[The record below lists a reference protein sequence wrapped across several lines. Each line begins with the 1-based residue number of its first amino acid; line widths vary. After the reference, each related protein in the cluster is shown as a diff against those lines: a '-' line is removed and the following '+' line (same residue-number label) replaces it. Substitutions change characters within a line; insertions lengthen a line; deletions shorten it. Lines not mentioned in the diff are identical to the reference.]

1 MVPSCY
7 LFSTFFFYV
16 FKCHPFLH
24 NCSFFI
30 LNSSLFSFST
40 YLSLFFFQSF
50 SFFLSR
56 IVFVSYVILSRMDC
70 ALMGV
75 EQADRYVDQGSVL
88 LMDRFL
94 NYPDLPVLG
103 STAIDHILSYTYTGS
118 AGDAASMSSPDSSH
132 WTSSSGV
139 ESGTESM
146 HDADVL
152 PDSTTGLQLPSSSF
166 HPDREDACSTNS
178 DPLNSSCSEYSFAAS
193 PPSFENIIG
202 EEQPA
207 SVPSLKRKEV
217 TEPTNPTKKRARKSK
232 VGPCELACPLC
243 EYTTR
248 VKEHLASHMN
258 SHATDRK
265 YMCIQCGQTFKW
277 SHSLRRHQRTHTKD
291 YKYSCAYCPKT
302 FSRKDHLAVH
312 EKLHDSDNSETFPCP
327 QCGVTFKNKKNLTGH
342 VKTHSTDKPYK
353 CTSCESE
360 FTRKASLTRHVLAAH
375 AGQVYH
381 CDICAAPFSYKS
393 TLGKF
398 FTSLLLKGRLNLF

>member
-1 MVPSCY
+1 
-7 LFSTFFFYV
+7 
-16 FKCHPFLH
+16 
-24 NCSFFI
+24 
-30 LNSSLFSFST
+30 
-40 YLSLFFFQSF
+40 
-50 SFFLSR
+50 
-56 IVFVSYVILSRMDC
+56 MDC
-70 ALMGV
+70 VLIGV
-75 EQADRYVDQGSVL
+75 EQDRYQDQGSVL

-103 STAIDHILSYTYTGS
+103 STAIDQVLTFNE
-118 AGDAASMSSPDSSH
+118 SMSPDSSH

-146 HDADVL
+146 HDDVL
-152 PDSTTGLQLPSSSF
+152 PDSTTGVLTSS
-166 HPDREDACSTNS
+166 HLDRDDTMSVNS
-178 DPLNSSCSEYSFAAS
+178 DPLNSSGSEYSFAAS

-202 EEQPA
+202 EEISQ
-207 SVPSLKRKEV
+207 SPSLKRKD
-217 TEPTNPTKKRARKSK
+217 TDTPSYTGAKKRARKSK
-232 VGPCELACPLC
+232 VGPCDLQCPLC

-258 SHATDRK
+258 SHASERK

-291 YKYSCAYCPKT
+291 YKYTCSFCPKS

-312 EKLHDSDNSETFPCP
+312 EKLHDSENSETFPCP

-342 VKTHSTDKPYK
+342 VKTHSADKPYK

-393 TLGKF
+393 TLGKPSKKIVHF
-398 FTSLLLKGRLNLF
+398 KPLFK